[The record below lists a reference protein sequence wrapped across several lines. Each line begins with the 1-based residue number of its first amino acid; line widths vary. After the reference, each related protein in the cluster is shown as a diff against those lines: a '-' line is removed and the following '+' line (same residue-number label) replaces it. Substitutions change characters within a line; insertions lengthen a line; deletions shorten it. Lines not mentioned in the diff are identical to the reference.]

1 MGFLLEGEAF
11 LYTERGFNISRPPVI
26 QRLARTMRQA
36 VTSG

>member
-11 LYTERGFNISRPPVI
+11 LYTERDFGTSRPQVI
-26 QRLARTMRQA
+26 QRLVRTMRQA